1 MSISKE
7 LSHSSRV
14 IMTISE
20 QDLTFNVHVL
30 RETVEELLQM
40 KWLPIFVL
48 ELVIVVLL
56 TILCILIQESR
67 IIFVTILISQNH
79 LITLEEE
86 KGTMK
91 FSKKSVLWLTLGN
104 SMMIKVLSNAEEKM
118 SPWKSNSAEMIFYIN
133 D

>member
-1 MSISKE
+1 
-7 LSHSSRV
+7 
-14 IMTISE
+14 MTISE